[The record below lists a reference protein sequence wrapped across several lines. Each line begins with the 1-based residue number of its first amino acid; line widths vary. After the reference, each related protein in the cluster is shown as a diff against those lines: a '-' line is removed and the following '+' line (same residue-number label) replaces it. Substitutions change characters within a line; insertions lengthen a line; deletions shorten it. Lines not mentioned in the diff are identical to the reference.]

1 MEALLSVS
9 FDNISSKDS
18 TKIRKGLRQ
27 IEGLLAQLCLK
38 STSRAQNKRS
48 SSVVANGQSP
58 SKQLGQVAEDPAF
71 KEFFRL
77 QEGFEWNVATRL
89 ISCIERLLGMG
100 SNGQCDLLILSTLD
114 LVQGVLLL
122 HPPSRTLFSRE
133 IYMNLLLDLLD
144 AANPPRVQSQTLLV
158 LVTALL
164 ATPQNTRAFEDID
177 GLLTVTSLFKSRSTS
192 REVKMKCLEFL
203 YFYLMPETAAASASA
218 SASAPIMAVLQR
230 SPSKLLGA
238 AKGAATHAGG
248 GGGAGGDDGGEDGEK
263 MTRTTEEKQRMLGRY
278 LNNVDELVQDLREN
292 APFGAA
298 VC

>member
-1 MEALLSVS
+1 
-9 FDNISSKDS
+9 
-18 TKIRKGLRQ
+18 
-27 IEGLLAQLCLK
+27 
-38 STSRAQNKRS
+38 
-48 SSVVANGQSP
+48 
-58 SKQLGQVAEDPAF
+58 
-71 KEFFRL
+71 
-77 QEGFEWNVATRL
+77 
-89 ISCIERLLGMG
+89 
-100 SNGQCDLLILSTLD
+100 
-114 LVQGVLLL
+114 
-122 HPPSRTLFSRE
+122 
-133 IYMNLLLDLLD
+133 MNLLLDLLD

-164 ATPQNTRAFEDID
+164 ATPQNTRSFEDID

-218 SASAPIMAVLQR
+218 SAPVTAVLQR

-248 GGGAGGDDGGEDGEK
+248 GAGGDDGGEDGERI
-263 MTRTTEEKQRMLGRY
+263 TRTTEEKQRMLGRY
-278 LNNVDELVQDLREN
+278 LNNVDELVQDLRGN